1 MPNNM
6 LNTMEKF
13 ELGNGKNN
21 SIMFKSNEAINSKYN
36 NITQRSYAK
45 GPALQP

>member
-1 MPNNM
+1 
-6 LNTMEKF
+6 MEKF

-21 SIMFKSNEAINSKYN
+21 FTMYKSNEAINSNYN
-36 NITQRSYAK
+36 NITQRSCAK